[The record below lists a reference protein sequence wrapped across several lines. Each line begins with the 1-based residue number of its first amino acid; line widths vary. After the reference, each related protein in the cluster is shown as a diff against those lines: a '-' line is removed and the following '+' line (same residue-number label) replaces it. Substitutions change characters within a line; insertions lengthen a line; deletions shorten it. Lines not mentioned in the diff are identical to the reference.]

1 MMKFSAAVLVTS
13 DRASQG
19 LYEDKSG
26 KILVDLLEKNNFEV
40 KHYDIVADNFEKIK
54 EKLTHYT
61 DEKISLIITSGGTGF
76 SKRDVTVDAS
86 LEVIER
92 LTPGIAEAMRNEGS
106 KITPLSYLS
115 RAVAGIR
122 KDSLIINFPGSPK
135 ACREN
140 FEIINKFLN
149 HALET
154 INESQKLH

>member
-1 MMKFSAAVLVTS
+1 MKFSAAVLVTS
-13 DRASQG
+13 DRASEG
-19 LYEDKSG
+19 IYKDKSG
-26 KILVDLLEKNNFEV
+26 KILVELLEKNDFEV
-40 KHYDIVADNFEKIK
+40 KYYDIVADNFEKIK
-54 EKLTHYT
+54 EKLNHYT
-61 DEKISLIITSGGTGF
+61 DDKISLIITSGGTGF

-86 LEVIER
+86 LEVVER

-115 RAVAGIR
+115 RAVAGISR
-122 KDSLIINFPGSPK
+122 DSLIINFPGSPK

-140 FEIINKFLN
+140 FEVINQFLN

>member
-1 MMKFSAAVLVTS
+1 MKFSAAVLVTS

-26 KILVDLLEKNNFEV
+26 KILVDLLEKNNFDV
-40 KHYDIVADNFEKIK
+40 KHYDLVADDFDEIT

-92 LTPGIAEAMRNEGS
+92 ITPGIAEAMRNEGS

-115 RAVAGIR
+115 RAVAGIS